1 MAVTTLKHWFDR
13 FTEATG
19 QEVTHILMHTESEW
33 DWEYKVTRY
42 SDADRP
48 TNAPL
53 LWNGVAER
61 GQLFERHNIPKEIL
75 DYKFDDGYGSPDAP
89 PIIAYSRDYI
99 IYIHEYDGAEWPVW
113 LPRFP
118 VANIGK
124 IL

>member
-19 QEVTHILMHTESEW
+19 QEVTYILMHTESAWE
-33 DWEYKVTRY
+33 WEYKVARY
-42 SDADRP
+42 DTDRDP
-48 TNAPL
+48 DAPL
-53 LWNGVAER
+53 LWQGVAKR
-61 GQLFERHNIPKEIL
+61 GQLFERHNLPQEIL
-75 DYKFDDGYGSPDAP
+75 NYKFDDGYGSPDAP

-118 VANIGK
+118 VANIEK
-124 IL
+124 DS

>member
-1 MAVTTLKHWFDR
+1 
-13 FTEATG
+13 
-19 QEVTHILMHTESEW
+19 
-33 DWEYKVTRY
+33 
-42 SDADRP
+42 
-48 TNAPL
+48 
-53 LWNGVAER
+53 
-61 GQLFERHNIPKEIL
+61 LFERHNIPKEIL

-118 VANIGK
+118 VANVEK